1 MVSFSRTVKDEHGI
15 HARPAGVLVNCAKKF
30 SSEITVKKGEKES
43 NAKRLLSVMG
53 LGAKHG
59 ETLEFII
66 DGNDEK
72 EAAEEIIQALAD
84 ILE

>member
-1 MVSFSRTVKDEHGI
+1 MISFFRTVKDEHGI
-15 HARPAGVLVNCAKKF
+15 HARPAGVLVNCAKNF
-30 SSEITVKKGEKES
+30 SSEITVKKGDKEA

-59 ETLEFII
+59 DTLEFII
-66 DGNDEK
+66 EGNDEK
-72 EAAEEIIQALAD
+72 EAETKLLRELAD

>member
-1 MVSFSRTVKDEHGI
+1 MISFFRTVKDEHGI

-30 SSEITVKKGEKES
+30 SSEITVKKGDKEA

-66 DGNDEK
+66 EGNDEK
-72 EAAEEIIQALAD
+72 EAETKLLRELAD